1 MFESEVLEKI
11 GLAFLSGVIAGQSL
25 EESKCED
32 NKEDAEDVNVKT
44 GVVKLDGEK
53 AKDFME
59 FIKKLTGEEKE

>member
-32 NKEDAEDVNVKT
+32 NKEDDEDVNVT
-44 GVVKLDGEK
+44 GIVKLDGEK
-53 AKDFME
+53 AKDFMK

>member
-32 NKEDAEDVNVKT
+32 NQENDEDVNVKT
-44 GVVKLDGEK
+44 GVVKLEGEK
-53 AKDFME
+53 AKDFMK
-59 FIKKLTGEEKE
+59 FIKKLTGEGQE